1 MIRASLSIVAAAALA
16 AGLLACGQAP
26 PEEGEPVTEAA
37 APALRSVVS
46 IGMEMGDSC
55 YVFGDIRDA
64 CVMEDGTILV
74 LDSYDNSI
82 NVYDPRG
89 NFLRET
95 GGQGEGPGEYGSP
108 FGMVALEDGRI
119 LVSDAMLSRVT
130 FLNPDLTVSEIVGGF
145 IPWAPERIFPASG
158 STFIGSH
165 RTFDRNNNL
174 YGHLVALWS
183 DAPEPDIEYYR
194 REGNFNRERL
204 RESTDATQ
212 VVLTSDFD
220 GRVYIAP
227 YSTSEYMIEVMDS
240 TGVLLYTIS
249 EEREPRDRPL
259 EEMEEERQRMREQL
273 EREGAPEMEWNPA
286 EQYNMIP
293 LRGMGT
299 DREGRLWV
307 RDGRSPVPLFSV
319 YSGEEHLFDVQLDD
333 PSVPSEELRVK
344 VTPLGILAWQGD
356 PETFPE
362 LFLLELE

>member
-1 MIRASLSIVAAAALA
+1 MNRATARSVGAAALA
-16 AGLLACGQAP
+16 ASLLACGQP
-26 PEEGEPVTEAA
+26 PSEEGGVGTEAA

-46 IGMEMGDSC
+46 IGMEMGDSS

-74 LDSYDNSI
+74 LDSYDNGI
-82 NVYDPRG
+82 MVYDPLG
-89 NFLRET
+89 TFLRKT
-95 GGQGEGPGEYGSP
+95 GGQGEGPGEYGNP
-108 FGMVALEDGRI
+108 FGMAALEDGRVI
-119 LVSDAMLSRVT
+119 VSDAMLSRVT
-130 FLNPDLTVSEIVGGF
+130 FLSGDLTVSEIVGGF
-145 IPWAPERIFPASG
+145 IPWAPERISPASG

-183 DAPEPDIEYYR
+183 DAPEPDTEYYR

-204 RESTDATQ
+204 RESTEATL
-212 VVLTSDFD
+212 VVFTSDFD

-227 YSTSEYMIEVMDS
+227 YSTSEYSIDVFDS

-259 EEMEEERQRMREQL
+259 EELEEERQRMREQL

-286 EQYNMIP
+286 GQYNMIP
-293 LRGMGT
+293 LRGMGI
-299 DREGRLWV
+299 DPEGRLWV
-307 RDGRSPVPLFSV
+307 RDGRSTVPLFSV
-319 YSGEEHLFDVQLDD
+319 YSGGEHLFDVQLDD
-333 PSVPSEELRVK
+333 PSVPAEELRVK
-344 VTPLGILAWQGD
+344 VTPRGILAWQGD
-356 PETFPE
+356 PETYPE

>member
-1 MIRASLSIVAAAALA
+1 MNRASFSLVAAAAVA
-16 AGLLACGQAP
+16 AGLLACENAP
-26 PEEGEPVTEAA
+26 PEEGGPVAEAA
-37 APALRSVVS
+37 VPALRSVVS

-82 NVYDPRG
+82 MVYDPRG
-89 NFLRET
+89 NFLRKT

-130 FLNPDLTVSEIVGGF
+130 FLDPDLTVSEIVGGF
-145 IPWAPERIFPASG
+145 IPWAPERISPASG

-165 RTFDRNNNL
+165 RTFDRSNNL

-183 DAPEPDIEYYR
+183 DSPEPDMEYYR

-204 RESTDATQ
+204 RESTEATQ
-212 VVLTSDFD
+212 VVFTSDFD

-227 YSTSEYMIEVMDS
+227 YSTSEYRIEVFDS
-240 TGVLLYTIS
+240 TGVRLYTIS
-249 EEREPRDRPL
+249 EERDPRDRPL
-259 EEMEEERQRMREQL
+259 EEMEEETQRMREQL
-273 EREGAPEMEWNPA
+273 EREGAPEMAWNPA
-286 EQYNMIP
+286 EEYNMIP

-333 PSVPSEELRVK
+333 PSVPFEELRVK
-344 VTPLGILAWQGD
+344 VTPRGILAWQGD
-356 PETFPE
+356 PETYPE